1 MFSQKTTII
10 SSIVIILFI
19 VSSFSFET
27 KNSLEY
33 SSKKVVN
40 ELIQWENNQ
49 KLTWKDFKGKPNK
62 RSPYKA
68 MTFASVSSNLIS
80 FSKNELK
87 IEILCHFIR
96 NKSWKTIE
104 TDELLRHEQLHFD
117 IAELAAR
124 KMIERVSKLNL
135 KNLSSK
141 NIEQKLNSIFNSSVE
156 EQMEMNQKYD
166 SETNHSIK
174 YIAQSDWEKKIKE
187 KLIETKDYSK
197 TSITIK

>member
-1 MFSQKTTII
+1 MFSYKTTTI

-19 VSSFSFET
+19 VSSFTFET
-27 KNSLEY
+27 NNSFEY

-40 ELIQWENNQ
+40 ELIQWEHNQ

-68 MTFASVSSNLIS
+68 MTYASISSNLIS

-87 IEILCHFIR
+87 IEVLCHFVK
-96 NKSWKTIE
+96 NKSWKKTE

-124 KMIERVSKLNL
+124 KMRERVSKLNFKSL
-135 KNLSSK
+135 NTKNL
-141 NIEQKLNSIFNSSVE
+141 EQKLNTIFNLSVE
-156 EQMEMNQKYD
+156 EQVKMNQKYD

-174 YIAQSDWEKKIKE
+174 YKAQLNWENWIKE
-187 KLIETKDYSK
+187 KLIETKEFSR
-197 TSITIK
+197 TNITIN